1 MKIQIATAPCSWGVF
16 FPDGRTSG
24 TPYETF
30 LSQAHE
36 AGYKEIELGPDG
48 YLPQDVDV
56 LRDKLQ
62 QNELSVCGGTATIPF
77 ALMTEEECCG
87 VVDALAQRLVAL
99 GCTNMVVMDGS
110 GYDQS
115 LGPKA
120 QWSEELW
127 NKIYGNIAFI
137 NDYLKEKYGVRMVF
151 HPHAGTAIEYTSEI
165 ERMLSLGEVYLCF
178 DTGHYAFSNGG
189 VEKGD
194 QSALDFIRAH
204 TDRIVYLHFKNV
216 DGEIRKRA
224 KEENWGMM
232 QAFMNQVM
240 CDLEDGIIDFE
251 QLRDLLA
258 EIGFEGSA
266 IIEQDMFKV
275 TTDFAFQTAKKNL
288 QYLRRIGMI
297 S

>member
-99 GCTNMVVMDGS
+99 A
-110 GYDQS
+110 
-115 LGPKA
+115 A
-120 QWSEELW
+120 QTWWSWTEV
-127 NKIYGNIAFI
+127 A
-137 NDYLKEKYGVRMVF
+137 
-151 HPHAGTAIEYTSEI
+151 TTS
-165 ERMLSLGEVYLCF
+165 
-178 DTGHYAFSNGG
+178 
-189 VEKGD
+189 
-194 QSALDFIRAH
+194 
-204 TDRIVYLHFKNV
+204 
-216 DGEIRKRA
+216 
-224 KEENWGMM
+224 
-232 QAFMNQVM
+232 
-240 CDLEDGIIDFE
+240 
-251 QLRDLLA
+251 LLA
-258 EIGFEGSA
+258 PRRSGVKSSGTRFMETLRLS
-266 IIEQDMFKV
+266 M
-275 TTDFAFQTAKKNL
+275 TT
-288 QYLRRIGMI
+288 
-297 S
+297 